1 MEGKGK
7 VADNAFNQAV
17 GKVRQFAQ
25 RVGNFTESQKD
36 YGNKVQG
43 KVDNLARLV
52 ARLRDCKEQIRGI
65 RQALRDCESRS
76 SSALTEARAGADRAR
91 AEAVQAARDEER
103 GRATDALN
111 TAAAN
116 FDALSGALDG
126 ILASMNSIDNIDLGA
141 LEAEVNEICAEAGGS
156 NEGKGNNNGRA
167 TIIAKAM
174 AAEKIKDLGR
184 LLELCKEQK
193 HLTGQEVVQHQHAM
207 YVLHKERGDEELH
220 LDMGLLLEQEARIQ
234 DQVEEHLEDIVIT
247 VKRVEMQVNLV
258 KKRKKEHVVSAAGKD
273 VNLGYSI
280 YKIFLIYIE

>member
-25 RVGNFTESQKD
+25 RVGNFTESQKN
-36 YGNKVQG
+36 YGNKVQS
-43 KVDNLARLV
+43 KIDNLARLV

-91 AEAVQAARDEER
+91 GEAVQAARDEER

-141 LEAEVNEICAEAGGS
+141 LEAEVNEICAEAGAPGGGGGGGGGIS
-156 NEGKGNNNGRA
+156 
-167 TIIAKAM
+167 
-174 AAEKIKDLGR
+174 
-184 LLELCKEQK
+184 
-193 HLTGQEVVQHQHAM
+193 
-207 YVLHKERGDEELH
+207 
-220 LDMGLLLEQEARIQ
+220 
-234 DQVEEHLEDIVIT
+234 
-247 VKRVEMQVNLV
+247 
-258 KKRKKEHVVSAAGKD
+258 S
-273 VNLGYSI
+273 
-280 YKIFLIYIE
+280 

>member
-91 AEAVQAARDEER
+91 GEAVQAARDEER

-156 NEGKGNNNGRA
+156 GEGKGGGGQQRAAQFPLLSAARAVQGAEAFDRSRSGPAPTNNVRPPRGA
-167 TIIAKAM
+167 W
-174 AAEKIKDLGR
+174 
-184 LLELCKEQK
+184 
-193 HLTGQEVVQHQHAM
+193 GQGPPVRTKRPPNQHATGG
-207 YVLHKERGDEELH
+207 YRYNSKTR
-220 LDMGLLLEQEARIQ
+220 R
-234 DQVEEHLEDIVIT
+234 
-247 VKRVEMQVNLV
+247 N
-258 KKRKKEHVVSAAGKD
+258 AGKS
-273 VNLGYSI
+273 G
-280 YKIFLIYIE
+280 KKKKKGTRRKRRRKRR

>member
-156 NEGKGNNNGRA
+156 NEGKGG
-167 TIIAKAM
+167 
-174 AAEKIKDLGR
+174 
-184 LLELCKEQK
+184 EQ
-193 HLTGQEVVQHQHAM
+193 Q
-207 YVLHKERGDEELH
+207 
-220 LDMGLLLEQEARIQ
+220 
-234 DQVEEHLEDIVIT
+234 
-247 VKRVEMQVNLV
+247 
-258 KKRKKEHVVSAAGKD
+258 
-273 VNLGYSI
+273 
-280 YKIFLIYIE
+280 

>member
-1 MEGKGK
+1 MEGTGK
-7 VADNAFNQAV
+7 VANNAFNQAV

-43 KVDNLARLV
+43 KIDNLARLV

-91 AEAVQAARDEER
+91 GEAVQAARDEER

-156 NEGKGNNNGRA
+156 NEGKGNNNSNSNSNSNNNSNSNGGGKNQRF
-167 TIIAKAM
+167 
-174 AAEKIKDLGR
+174 R
-184 LLELCKEQK
+184 
-193 HLTGQEVVQHQHAM
+193 
-207 YVLHKERGDEELH
+207 
-220 LDMGLLLEQEARIQ
+220 
-234 DQVEEHLEDIVIT
+234 
-247 VKRVEMQVNLV
+247 
-258 KKRKKEHVVSAAGKD
+258 SAARAVQGAEAFDRSRSGPAPARNVRAPQGAWGRGTPSRHGTAARARGANTRSSRGTFGGYRYNSKTRRNAGKS
-273 VNLGYSI
+273 G
-280 YKIFLIYIE
+280 KKKKKGTRRKRRRKRR

>member
-91 AEAVQAARDEER
+91 GEAVQAARDEER

-156 NEGKGNNNGRA
+156 GEGKGGGGSKDGG
-167 TIIAKAM
+167 AKNQ
-174 AAEKIKDLGR
+174 R
-184 LLELCKEQK
+184 L
-193 HLTGQEVVQHQHAM
+193 
-207 YVLHKERGDEELH
+207 R
-220 LDMGLLLEQEARIQ
+220 
-234 DQVEEHLEDIVIT
+234 
-247 VKRVEMQVNLV
+247 
-258 KKRKKEHVVSAAGKD
+258 SAARAVQGAEAFDRSRSGPAPTRNVRAPQGAWGQGAPSRHGAAARARGRNARSGRGTFGGYRYNSKTRRNAGKS
-273 VNLGYSI
+273 G
-280 YKIFLIYIE
+280 KKKKKGTRRKRRRKRR

>member
-7 VADNAFNQAV
+7 VANNAFNQAV

-25 RVGNFTESQKD
+25 RVGNFTESQKN
-36 YGNKVQG
+36 YGNKVQS
-43 KVDNLARLV
+43 KIDNLAALV
-52 ARLRDCKEQIRGI
+52 ARLKNCKEQIRGI
-65 RQALRDCESRS
+65 RESLRDCESRS

-156 NEGKGNNNGRA
+156 NEGKGNNNSSSSNSNSNSNGNSNGGGKNQRF
-167 TIIAKAM
+167 
-174 AAEKIKDLGR
+174 R
-184 LLELCKEQK
+184 
-193 HLTGQEVVQHQHAM
+193 
-207 YVLHKERGDEELH
+207 
-220 LDMGLLLEQEARIQ
+220 
-234 DQVEEHLEDIVIT
+234 
-247 VKRVEMQVNLV
+247 
-258 KKRKKEHVVSAAGKD
+258 SAARAVQGAEAFDRSRSGPAPARNVRAPQGAWGQGAAARARGRNARASRGTFGGYRYNSKTRRNAGKS
-273 VNLGYSI
+273 G
-280 YKIFLIYIE
+280 KKKKKGTRRKRRRKRR

>member
-43 KVDNLARLV
+43 KIDNLARLV

-91 AEAVQAARDEER
+91 GEAVQAARDEER

-141 LEAEVNEICAEAGGS
+141 LEAEVNEICAEAGVPGGGS
-156 NEGKGNNNGRA
+156 GESKDNVLRSRRDQMGAWADGPPGR
-167 TIIAKAM
+167 
-174 AAEKIKDLGR
+174 GGSPR
-184 LLELCKEQK
+184 
-193 HLTGQEVVQHQHAM
+193 
-207 YVLHKERGDEELH
+207 RG
-220 LDMGLLLEQEARIQ
+220 GYRYNSK
-234 DQVEEHLEDIVIT
+234 T
-247 VKRVEMQVNLV
+247 RRN
-258 KKRKKEHVVSAAGKD
+258 AGKS
-273 VNLGYSI
+273 G
-280 YKIFLIYIE
+280 KKKKKGTRRKRRRKRR

>member
-25 RVGNFTESQKD
+25 RVGNFTESQKN
-36 YGNKVQG
+36 YGNKVQS
-43 KVDNLARLV
+43 KIDNLARLV

-91 AEAVQAARDEER
+91 GEAVQAARDEER

-141 LEAEVNEICAEAGGS
+141 LEAEVNEICAEAGAPGGGGGGS
-156 NEGKGNNNGRA
+156 GESKGSGLRSRREQMGAWADGPPGRGGYRYNSK
-167 TIIAKAM
+167 T
-174 AAEKIKDLGR
+174 R
-184 LLELCKEQK
+184 
-193 HLTGQEVVQHQHAM
+193 
-207 YVLHKERGDEELH
+207 R
-220 LDMGLLLEQEARIQ
+220 
-234 DQVEEHLEDIVIT
+234 
-247 VKRVEMQVNLV
+247 N
-258 KKRKKEHVVSAAGKD
+258 AGKS
-273 VNLGYSI
+273 G
-280 YKIFLIYIE
+280 KKKKKGTRRKRRRKRR

>member
-91 AEAVQAARDEER
+91 GEAVQAAWDEER

-156 NEGKGNNNGRA
+156 GEGKGGGGGGSGESKGSGLRSRRDRMGA
-167 TIIAKAM
+167 WA
-174 AAEKIKDLGR
+174 DGPPP
-184 LLELCKEQK
+184 
-193 HLTGQEVVQHQHAM
+193 
-207 YVLHKERGDEELH
+207 RG
-220 LDMGLLLEQEARIQ
+220 GYRYSNK
-234 DQVEEHLEDIVIT
+234 T
-247 VKRVEMQVNLV
+247 RRN
-258 KKRKKEHVVSAAGKD
+258 AGKS
-273 VNLGYSI
+273 G
-280 YKIFLIYIE
+280 KKKKKGTRRKRRRKRR